1 MFTLIVENSRG
12 ERLNLTESK
21 NYDLLRV
28 DGLTPPTAA
37 ISTAVVGTMDGE
49 KFNTARLNKRNP
61 VLTIRPHNPVEENR
75 INLYKWFSPKHSV
88 KLYYSNGQ
96 RKVFTQGYVESVAGS
111 LFDNPQ
117 TFQISIICPDAY
129 LYDQTEII
137 QDASYAE
144 ALFEF
149 PFAIDAEGVELSTY
163 DNIDT
168 IVVLNDSDT
177 ETGVTIRLTASGD
190 VVNPI
195 IYRRDTLESFGL
207 NVSMRAGD
215 VIEIDT
221 RRGRKGVTLYRDGG
235 QTNIINHIT
244 KNVTWFQLLP
254 GDNQF
259 TYTAESGEFSL
270 TATFIYNPR
279 YEGV

>member
-12 ERLNLTESK
+12 ERLNLTESEK
-21 NYDLLRV
+21 YDLLRV

-49 KFNTARLNKRNP
+49 KFNAARLNIRNP

-75 INLYKWFSPKHSV
+75 INLYKWFSPKHKV
-88 KLYYSNGQ
+88 TLYYSNGS
-96 RKVFTQGYVESVAGS
+96 REVFTRGYVESVTGS

-117 TFQISIICPDAY
+117 TFQISIVCPDAY
-129 LYDQTEII
+129 LYDRSEVV

-149 PFAIDAEGVELSTY
+149 PFAVPEEGVELSTY

-168 IVVLNDSDT
+168 VVIIHDSDS
-177 ETGVTIRLTASGD
+177 ETGVTIQLRASGD
-190 VVNPI
+190 VVNPKV
-195 IYRRDTLESFGL
+195 YRRDTLESFGL
-207 NVSMRAGD
+207 NITMQAGD
-215 VIEIDT
+215 VIEINT
-221 RRGRKGVTLYRDGG
+221 RRGSKGVKLYRDGNE
-235 QTNIINHIT
+235 TNIINYID
-244 KNVTWFQLLP
+244 KNVVWFQLLP

-259 TYTAESGEFSL
+259 TYTAESGDFSL

>member
-21 NYDLLRV
+21 NYYLLRV

-49 KFNTARLNKRNP
+49 KFNAAWLNMRNP

-75 INLYKWFSPKHSV
+75 INLYRWFSPKHKV
-88 KLYYSNGQ
+88 KLYYTNGH
-96 RKVFTQGYVESVAGS
+96 REVFTQGYIESVTGS

-129 LYDQTEII
+129 LYDQSEVV

-144 ALFEF
+144 TLFEF
-149 PFAIDAEGVELSTY
+149 PFAVPEEGVELSRY

-168 IVVLNDSDT
+168 VVVINDSDS
-177 ETGVTIRLTASGD
+177 ETGVTIQLRASGD
-190 VVNPI
+190 VVNPK

-207 NVSMRAGD
+207 NITMQAGD
-215 VIEIDT
+215 VIEINT
-221 RRGRKGVTLYRDGG
+221 RRGSKGVKLYRDGNE
-235 QTNIINHIT
+235 TNIINYID
-244 KNVTWFQLLP
+244 KNVVWFQLLP

-259 TYTAESGEFSL
+259 TYTADSGDFSL
-270 TATFIYNPR
+270 AVTFVYNPR

>member
-49 KFNTARLNKRNP
+49 KFNSARLNIRNP

-75 INLYKWFSPKHSV
+75 INLYRWFSPKHNV

-96 RKVFTQGYVESVAGS
+96 RDVFTQGYVESVTGS

-129 LYDQTEII
+129 LYNRSEIV
-137 QDASYAE
+137 QDASYAA

-149 PFAIDAEGVELSTY
+149 PFAVPEEGVELSMY

-168 IVVLNDSDT
+168 VVVINDSDS
-177 ETGVTIRLTASGD
+177 ETGVTIQLRASGD
-190 VVNPI
+190 VVNPK
-195 IYRRDTLESFGL
+195 IYQRDTLESFGL
-207 NVSMRAGD
+207 NITMQAGD
-215 VIEIDT
+215 VIEINT
-221 RRGRKGVTLYRDGG
+221 RRRSKGVKLYRDGNE
-235 QTNIINHIT
+235 TNIINYID
-244 KNVTWFQLLP
+244 KNVVWFQLLP

-259 TYTAESGEFSL
+259 TYTADSGDFSL
-270 TATFIYNPR
+270 AATFVYNPR

>member
-1 MFTLIVENSRG
+1 M
-12 ERLNLTESK
+12 
-21 NYDLLRV
+21 

-49 KFNTARLNKRNP
+49 KFNSARLNIRNP

-75 INLYKWFSPKHSV
+75 INLYRWFSPKHNV

-96 RKVFTQGYVESVAGS
+96 RDVFTQGYVESVTGS

-129 LYDQTEII
+129 LYNRSEIV
-137 QDASYAE
+137 QDASYAA

-149 PFAIDAEGVELSTY
+149 PFAVPEEGVELSRY

-168 IVVLNDSDT
+168 VVVINDSDS
-177 ETGVTIRLTASGD
+177 ETGVTIQLRASGD
-190 VVNPI
+190 VVNPK

-207 NVSMRAGD
+207 NITMQARD
-215 VIEIDT
+215 VIEINT
-221 RRGRKGVTLYRDGG
+221 RRGSKGVKLYRDGNE
-235 QTNIINHIT
+235 TNIINYID
-244 KNVTWFQLLP
+244 KNVVWFQLLP

-259 TYTAESGEFSL
+259 TYTADSGDFSL
-270 TATFIYNPR
+270 AATFVYNPR

>member
-12 ERLNLTESK
+12 ERLNLTESE

-37 ISTAVVGTMDGE
+37 ISTAVVGTIDGE
-49 KFNTARLNKRNP
+49 KFNAARLNMRNP

-75 INLYKWFSPKHSV
+75 INLYKWFSPKHKV
-88 KLYYSNGQ
+88 KLHYANGH
-96 RKVFTQGYVESVAGS
+96 RKVFTQGYVESVVGS

-117 TFQISIICPDAY
+117 TFQVSIICPDAY
-129 LYDQTEII
+129 LYDQAEIM
-137 QDASYAE
+137 QDASYAR

-149 PFAIDAEGVELSTY
+149 PFAIPAEGVELSAY
-163 DNIDT
+163 DNVNT
-168 IVVLNDSDT
+168 ILVVNDSDA
-177 ETGVTIRLTASGD
+177 ETGMIIRLTASGD

-195 IYRRDTLESFGL
+195 IYRRDTLESFAL
-207 NVSMRAGD
+207 NISMRTSD

-221 RRGRKGVTLYRDGG
+221 RRGSKGVKLYRDGN
-235 QTNIINHIT
+235 QTNIINYIS
-244 KNVTWFQLLP
+244 KNVVWFQLLP

-259 TYTAESGEFSL
+259 TYTAESGDFSL
-270 TATFIYNPR
+270 AATFIYNPR

>member
-1 MFTLIVENSRG
+1 MFTVIIENSRG
-12 ERLNLTESK
+12 ERLNLTESQK
-21 NYDLLRV
+21 YDLLRV

-75 INLYKWFSPKHSV
+75 INLYKWFSPKHNV
-88 KLYYSNGQ
+88 KLYYSNGH
-96 RKVFTQGYVESVAGS
+96 REVFTQGYVESVTGS

-137 QDASYAE
+137 HDASYAE

-149 PFAIDAEGVELSTY
+149 PFAVPEEGMELSSY

-168 IVVLNDSDT
+168 VVVINDSDS
-177 ETGVTIRLTASGD
+177 ETGVTIQLRASGD
-190 VVNPI
+190 VVNPK

-207 NVSMRAGD
+207 NITMQAGD
-215 VIEIDT
+215 VIEINT
-221 RRGRKGVTLYRDGG
+221 RRGSKGVKLYRDGNE
-235 QTNIINHIT
+235 TNIINYID
-244 KNVTWFQLLP
+244 KNVVWFQLLP

-259 TYTAESGEFSL
+259 TYTADSGDFSL
-270 TATFIYNPR
+270 AATFVYNPR

>member
-49 KFNTARLNKRNP
+49 KFNAARLNMRNP

-75 INLYKWFSPKHSV
+75 INLYKWFSPKHGV
-88 KLYYSNGQ
+88 TLYYSNGS
-96 RKVFTQGYVESVAGS
+96 REVFTRGYVESVTGS

-129 LYDQTEII
+129 LYDQSEIV
-137 QDASYAE
+137 QDASYAA

-149 PFAIDAEGVELSTY
+149 PFAVPGEGVEMSRY

-168 IVVLNDSDT
+168 VVVINDSDS
-177 ETGVTIRLTASGD
+177 ETGVTIQLRASGD
-190 VVNPI
+190 VVNPK

-207 NVSMRAGD
+207 NITMQAGD
-215 VIEIDT
+215 VIEINT
-221 RRGRKGVTLYRDGG
+221 RRGSKGVKLYRDGNE
-235 QTNIINHIT
+235 TNIINYID

-259 TYTAESGEFSL
+259 TYTADSGDFSL
-270 TATFIYNPR
+270 AATFVYNPR

>member
-49 KFNTARLNKRNP
+49 KFNSARLNIRNP

-75 INLYKWFSPKHSV
+75 INLYRWFSPKHNV

-96 RKVFTQGYVESVAGS
+96 RDVFTQGYVESVTGS

-129 LYDQTEII
+129 LYDQTEIM
-137 QDASYAE
+137 QDASYAR

-149 PFAIDAEGVELSTY
+149 PFAVPEEGVELSRY

-168 IVVLNDSDT
+168 VVVINDSDS
-177 ETGVTIRLTASGD
+177 ETGVTIQLRASGD
-190 VVNPI
+190 VVNPK

-207 NVSMRAGD
+207 NITMQAGD
-215 VIEIDT
+215 VIEINT
-221 RRGRKGVTLYRDGG
+221 RRGSKGVKLYRDGNE
-235 QTNIINHIT
+235 TNIINYIDE
-244 KNVTWFQLLP
+244 NVVWFQLLP

-259 TYTAESGEFSL
+259 TYTADSGDFSL
-270 TATFIYNPR
+270 AATFVYNPR